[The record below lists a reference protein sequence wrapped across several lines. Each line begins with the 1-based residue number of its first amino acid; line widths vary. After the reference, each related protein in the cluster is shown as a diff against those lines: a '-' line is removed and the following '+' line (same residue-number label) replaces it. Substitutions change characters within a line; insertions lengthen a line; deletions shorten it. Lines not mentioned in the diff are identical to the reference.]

1 MMKGVTVGA
10 LAFVIVVVALFVPLV
25 PITQKLPA
33 QSTPIFHISD
43 QTIQQGFY
51 VDASSPLSAG
61 QDASVSWSASNT
73 VDVYV
78 FNSTQYSAYARN
90 GDASNSVASQNLAS
104 GTFGFHVPAN
114 GTYYLVVYN
123 ENTEVFGAGNLYYS
137 IILNSAGGTATS
149 PQSATSCNED
159 LIAAFSGGHC

>member
-1 MMKGVTVGA
+1 VA
-10 LAFVIVVVALFVPLV
+10 ALFVPLV
-25 PITQKLPA
+25 PVTQKAPA
-33 QSTPIFHISD
+33 QSTPVFHISD

-61 QDASVSWSASNT
+61 QNVSVSWSASNT
-73 VDVYV
+73 VEVYV
-78 FNSTQYSAYARN
+78 FNSTQYSTYAKS
-90 GDASNSVASQNLAS
+90 GDASSPVATQNLPS
-104 GTFGFHVPAN
+104 GTFGFQVPAT

-149 PQSATSCNED
+149 PQRTTSCNENVITA
-159 LIAAFSGGHC
+159 LSGGRC